1 MRTVDRVEI
10 LADELISENGY
21 EVVDVEFKK
30 EGARKVLR
38 LYVDRLETGITLD
51 EISEITRLVSDRLDE
66 EDFIEEEYVL
76 EVSSP
81 GITRVIKK
89 EKDFVRFAGRNIDVK
104 LYRPYEKRKK
114 FTALL
119 KGYEDGDVVME
130 LDGEEIRIPLKDI
143 SKVNLS
149 FDFEF

>member
-10 LADELISENGY
+10 LADELISPKGY
-21 EVVDVEFKK
+21 EVVDVEFRK
-30 EGARKVLR
+30 EGSRKVLR
-38 LYVDRLETGITLD
+38 LFVDRLETGITLD

-66 EDFIEEEYVL
+66 EDFIEEEYIL

-89 EKDFVRFAGRNIDVK
+89 EKDFERFAGRKIDVK
-104 LYRPYEKRKK
+104 LYRAVQGKKK

-119 KGYEDGDVVME
+119 KGYEDGNVIME
-130 LDGEEIRIPLKDI
+130 LDGSELRVDRKDI

>member
-89 EKDFVRFAGRNIDVK
+89 EKDFVRFAGRKIDVK

-119 KGYEDGDVVME
+119 RGYEDGDVVME